1 MSGKGVLQMIIKSH
15 TQNIIASP
23 KTNPDLKGRKHSKA
37 PKSRNGRPVRSNGS
51 IGEAVGRYER
61 LNVTTVAL
69 QEGLYVPTQEE
80 LLPVV
85 VDLARRG
92 LSGCLLHLPI
102 DNCQHSVLYSEASVA
117 NVTAIF
123 MEVLLQ
129 ENFRR

>member
-1 MSGKGVLQMIIKSH
+1 M
-15 TQNIIASP
+15 
-23 KTNPDLKGRKHSKA
+23 
-37 PKSRNGRPVRSNGS
+37 
-51 IGEAVGRYER
+51 GRYER